1 MCIYYGKEERIK
13 VVSAY
18 VMIKTRL
25 GMQSDAYTKILKVKG
40 VKFANTVTGPY
51 DLIVFIESSDL
62 NTLGKTVIS
71 KIQNL
76 KCIKDTMT
84 CIVIEPI

>member
-1 MCIYYGKEERIK
+1 MYLLWEERVK

-18 VMIKTRL
+18 IMIKTRL
-25 GMQSDAYTKILKVKG
+25 GMQSDAYTKILKIKG

-62 NTLGKTVIS
+62 NTLGKAVIS

-84 CIVIEPI
+84 SIVIEPI

>member
-1 MCIYYGKEERIK
+1 VYSLWEERVK

-18 VMIKTRL
+18 IMIKTRL
-25 GMQSDAYTKILKVKG
+25 GMQSDAYTKILKIKG
-40 VKFANTVTGPY
+40 VKFANTVTSPY

-84 CIVIEPI
+84 SIVIGPI

>member
-1 MCIYYGKEERIK
+1 
-13 VVSAY
+13 
-18 VMIKTRL
+18 
-25 GMQSDAYTKILKVKG
+25 MQGDAYTKILKIKG
-40 VKFANTVTGPY
+40 VKFANAVTGPH
-51 DLIVFIESSDL
+51 DLIVFIESTDL
-62 NTLGKTVIS
+62 NTLGKAVIS

>member
-1 MCIYYGKEERIK
+1 VYSLWEERVK

-18 VMIKTRL
+18 IMIKTRL
-25 GMQSDAYTKILKVKG
+25 GMQSDAYTKILKIKG

-62 NTLGKTVIS
+62 NTLGKAVIS

-84 CIVIEPI
+84 SIVIGPI